1 MSRVR
6 PAVFSLLS
14 YFRVPEHM
22 ADYEKLSVA
31 SLSGV
36 RRARDGAIRFV
47 GPAHVAEPMR
57 FRHYYPEQEWL
68 AHVQRDHVRC
78 FVGRHDASNGAL
90 IERAPLVWRAHDA
103 LDLVV
108 ARLERESDLS
118 RLEAAGD
125 EWLLLDDG
133 ATSGDADGVLEAHGF
148 VLCDDDVC
156 MRRTVVAGDA
166 WSRDAAAQRL
176 FVHTA
181 TTLAQGMCG
190 GAVVARHAPGS
201 LLGIVEGVV
210 KTGPRHLLG
219 TAALIDRSAI
229 QKFGDVL

>member
-1 MSRVR
+1 MMNRVR

-22 ADYEKLSVA
+22 ADYEKLAVA

-68 AHVQRDHVRC
+68 SHVQREHVRC
-78 FVGRHDASNGAL
+78 FVGLHDADSGAL
-90 IERAPLVWRAHDA
+90 LHRAPLEWLAHDS

-108 ARLERESDLS
+108 ARLATESDLS
-118 RLEAAGD
+118 RLEGAGTWLSMD
-125 EWLLLDDG
+125 EVAEG
-133 ATSGDADGVLEAHGF
+133 ETAELEAHGF
-148 VLCDDDVC
+148 VLSDDDVC
-156 MRRTVVAGDA
+156 MKRCVVAADA
-166 WSRDAAAQRL
+166 WSRDAAAQRR

-181 TTLAQGMCG
+181 ATLAQGMCG

-210 KTGPRHLLG
+210 KSGPRHLLG
-219 TAALIDRSAI
+219 AAALIERSAV